1 MDAASLCRLVR
12 ATGGG
17 RTTEE
22 MRPDGRVGARCAYT
36 PYSLRAASATL
47 LFARRCRHP
56 PGERD
61 GGHRAMLAARPA
73 PPALPTPR
81 GRPPRPP
88 GGPATTYRSGNWD
101 NRHEHRFD
109 KKRL

>member
-47 LFARRCRHP
+47 LFERRCRHP
-56 PGERD
+56 QGARY
-61 GGHRAMLAARPA
+61 GGHRTITALLTPTSVAALR
-73 PPALPTPR
+73 
-81 GRPPRPP
+81 P

-109 KKRL
+109 KKRLSVTL

>member
-47 LFARRCRHP
+47 LFERRCRHP
-56 PGERD
+56 QG
-61 GGHRAMLAARPA
+61 ARYGAA
-73 PPALPTPR
+73 PPPPPPFSPPQAPPLYAR
-81 GRPPRPP
+81 GGPPRRTDLET
-88 GGPATTYRSGNWD
+88 GITAMSTGLTKSVS
-101 NRHEHRFD
+101 
-109 KKRL
+109 